1 MFDWENVKHFKKE
14 EFECKCGCGLN
25 NINDDFVRMLDSA
38 RFFTKIPFK
47 INCGVRCEKHNKEV
61 GGVEDSA
68 HCKGLAVDIST
79 RSDSIRFA
87 IVEALLKV
95 GFTRVLLYDTF
106 VHVDM
111 DLTKPNPILKIM
123 R

>member
-1 MFDWENVKHFKKE
+1 MIDWKNLKHFKKE
-14 EFECKCGCGLN
+14 EFECKCGCGFN
-25 NINDDFVRMLDSA
+25 NINDELVLILENA
-38 RFFTKIPFK
+38 REFANVPFK

-68 HCKGLAVDIST
+68 HIKGLAVDIST
-79 RSDSIRFA
+79 RSDSLRFA
-87 IVEALLKV
+87 IVEAVLKV
-95 GFTRVLLYDTF
+95 GFSRVLMYDTF

-123 R
+123 K